1 MIIRAI
7 CIIWSLYH
15 ELNTL
20 SGHIQSQTTQSQGR
34 RFRLN
39 TLTPSSFLGIEG
51 LWAVTDPPLDSEGPH
66 TKQMEQRSQKCL
78 F

>member
-66 TKQMEQRSQKCL
+66 TKQMEQ
-78 F
+78 